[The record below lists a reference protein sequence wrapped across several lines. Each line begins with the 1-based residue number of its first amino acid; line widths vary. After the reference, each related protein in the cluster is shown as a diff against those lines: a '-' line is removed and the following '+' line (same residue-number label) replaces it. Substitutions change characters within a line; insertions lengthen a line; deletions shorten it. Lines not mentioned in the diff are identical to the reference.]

1 MLAFLLWLV
10 SLMRGPSAAL
20 PLDVPPP
27 PPGAGSNDCES
38 SACGN
43 SNGTRMTGLAVG
55 ITDEVRTIT
64 LPSGEIFTLR

>member
-1 MLAFLLWLV
+1 MLVFLLWLA
-10 SLMRGPSAAL
+10 SLVGGRNLAL
-20 PLDVPPP
+20 
-27 PPGAGSNDCES
+27 SIETS
-38 SACGN
+38 SASGSLVPGCGDLECGN